1 MSHTS
6 RLPCPDRLPPFGFRR
21 PGELSA
27 VADGDAVVDD
37 AVVDDAV
44 VDHDEEGPPES
55 VRWPLLSPPEG
66 SPSPP

>member
-1 MSHTS
+1 M
-6 RLPCPDRLPPFGFRR
+6 
-21 PGELSA
+21 
-27 VADGDAVVDD
+27 ADGDAVVDD